1 MRCRVVLCGAV
12 LRCAVFRTYSTR
24 YRATYQ
30 VPRTG
35 MYLCTR
41 VFPFL
46 TACPA
51 SVLFTIL
58 FLQIYTRTTDQN
70 VTSPASTQHSTGE
83 SGQVALGIINSLGAP
98 NHGPLLSATFT
109 CCCLLPCARVATS
122 AARGAEPLCLSILI
136 CVLPVST

>member
-1 MRCRVVLCGAV
+1 MPCGTVRCCAALCC
-12 LRCAVFRTYSTR
+12 LSYIQ
-24 YRATYQ
+24 YQ
-30 VPRTG
+30 VSCDVPGTTYR
-35 MYLCTR
+35 YVPVYSC
-41 VFPFL
+41 F
-46 TACPA
+46 
-51 SVLFTIL
+51 SVLNCLSCLGPLHDT
-58 FLQIYTRTTDQN
+58 FLQIYTRTADQN